1 MYSKIIK
8 NGKIIDGTGRAA
20 FHADIAIEHDK
31 IVEIGNLHNA
41 KAEEIVDASGK
52 FVAPGFIDVQNHS
65 DAYWTIFNNPSFDSM
80 VTQGITTAIVGNCG
94 ASLAPLL
101 SRDAILSVQK
111 WHNLEGVNINWL
123 SFKEYLDAIEK
134 KGIAIN
140 IGSLVGYSTLRRGLM
155 RDNIRALTAEEI
167 DVLKKVL
174 KKSFDEGAFGLSSG
188 LSYAHEAIISVSEL
202 LALAH
207 VVKESDRVVSVHLR
221 SEGAVLAES
230 VAEALELVSRVGV
243 NLKISHFKARDK
255 SNWRKLSHALDL
267 IENSYQKSS
276 KIMFDLYPYD
286 TMWNVLYTYLPGW
299 SYEGGRRA
307 MLNHLKDPT
316 QRKKILGYLMSKDVN
331 YAEMSIASTT
341 LPMNIN
347 GKKIG
352 ELAARNNTTSEETI
366 LTLLE
371 NGGSEV
377 LVFDKN
383 LDLNQV
389 KMLVDHPLSI
399 ISTDGAGF
407 SIDTKDKVVHPR
419 CFGAMTKFLEYV
431 IASESMS
438 LEEAIKKITY
448 TPAQKMGISG
458 RGKIAVDNYADLVIF
473 DHTVSSPATYTNPFR
488 YSQGIHE
495 VIVNGYTVVRDGA
508 VSSGMHGSVLRK
520 K

>member
-8 NGKIIDGTGRAA
+8 NGTIIDGTGKPAYRA
-20 FHADIAIEHDK
+20 DLAIEGNR
-31 IVEIGNLHNA
+31 IVEIGDLANA
-41 KAEEIVDASGK
+41 RAEEIIDAQGK
-52 FVAPGFIDVQNHS
+52 YVAPGFIDIQNHS
-65 DAYWTIFNNPSFDSM
+65 DAYWTIFDNPSFDSM

-134 KGIAIN
+134 KGSAIN
-140 IGSLVGYSTLRRGLM
+140 IGSMVGYSTLRRGLM
-155 RDNIRALTAEEI
+155 QDNIRALTEEEI
-167 DVLKKVL
+167 KILQKVL

-202 LALAH
+202 LALAQT
-207 VVKESDRVVSVHLR
+207 VKDEDRLLSVHLR
-221 SEGAVLAES
+221 SEGEVLTES
-230 VAEALELVSRVGV
+230 VAEALELVSKTGV
-243 NLKISHFKARDK
+243 SLKISHFKVRDR
-255 SNWRKLSHALDL
+255 SNWPRLQHALDL
-267 IENSYQKSS
+267 IENSYQKHA
-276 KIMFDLYPYD
+276 KILFDLYPYD

-299 SYEGGRRA
+299 SYEGGRNA
-307 MLNHLKDPT
+307 MLRHLKDPT

-331 YAEMSIASTT
+331 YAELSIASTT
-341 LPMNIN
+341 VPIRIS

-352 ELAARNNTTSEETI
+352 ELAARNNTTSEETL

-383 LDLNQV
+383 LDQKQV
-389 KMLVDHPLSI
+389 DQLTNHALSI

-407 SIDTKDKVVHPR
+407 SINTKDKVVHPR
-419 CFGAMTKFLEYV
+419 CFGAMSKFLSEV
-431 IASESMS
+431 IANKQIT
-438 LEEAIKKITY
+438 LEEAVKKITS
-448 TPAQKMGISG
+448 TPAEKMGIVG
-458 RGKIAVDNYADLVIF
+458 RGQIAIDYFADVVIF
-473 DHTVSSPATYTNPFR
+473 DDTISSNATYENPYQ
-488 YSQGIHE
+488 YSRGIDQ
-495 VIVNGYTVVRDGA
+495 VLVNGYTVVRQN
-508 VSSGMHGSVLRK
+508 VLSSGMHGTVLRK